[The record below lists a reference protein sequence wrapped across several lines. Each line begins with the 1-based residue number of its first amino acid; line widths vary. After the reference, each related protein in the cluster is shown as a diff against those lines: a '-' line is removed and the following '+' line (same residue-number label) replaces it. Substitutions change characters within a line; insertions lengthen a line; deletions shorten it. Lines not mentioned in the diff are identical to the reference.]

1 MPEVGNTTVR
11 VGIYNLFFF
20 MFSNYSE
27 KKAAL
32 KLVNNNNTS
41 QAEILTGSAA
51 TYAQLCPSYSWENE
65 ALNCLWVIPTSLPRR
80 EG

>member
-27 KKAAL
+27 KKRL
-32 KLVNNNNTS
+32 QVFNNFKECIICFS
-41 QAEILTGSAA
+41 EVDLFF
-51 TYAQLCPSYSWENE
+51 
-65 ALNCLWVIPTSLPRR
+65 
-80 EG
+80 